1 MAAQMRPRRRACV
14 FGTRGCDGRVG
25 TDRGELM
32 LTPILCGNLC
42 LDSFHSAGQP
52 PVPGTGGRALGL
64 EPDVPDFADHSKLAT
79 KRAVLQ

>member
-1 MAAQMRPRRRACV
+1 
-14 FGTRGCDGRVG
+14 
-25 TDRGELM
+25 M